1 MVKDEIMIKILDK
14 ASDIVLTEQIKKLQL
29 ILEEELYNYEIIPLS
44 TELAL
49 TNNIND
55 KIFIFIASKKL
66 EGKSP
71 KTLESY
77 QRELLRFS
85 QCMKK
90 DIKDINT
97 MDIRMYL
104 AQYSKNNSKNTTINT
119 KIYIFKS
126 FFGWLHREEYIGKN
140 PMTKIN
146 VAKVEKRIRNALTL
160 EELEMLRIA
169 CKSER
174 DRAIVEFFYSTGCRL
189 DEVCKLNKQDIN
201 WNNDS
206 VKVIGK
212 GNKERVTYLNAKSKV
227 YLWQYLNQ
235 RKDNNEALFV
245 SSKFPYKRMGQRG
258 IEKVFNKLGCEAGI
272 TKSVFPHIIR
282 HTTATNMLRSG
293 ASLIEVQRLLGH
305 ENPSTTEVYAD
316 LDDSAVQYSHR
327 KHLI

>member
-1 MVKDEIMIKILDK
+1 MIKDEIIIKILDK
-14 ASDIVLTEQIKKLQL
+14 ASDIILTEQIKKLEL

-44 TELAL
+44 TELTL

-85 QCMKK
+85 QYMKK

-146 VAKVEKRIRNALTL
+146 VAKVEKRIRDALTP
-160 EELEMLRIA
+160 EELEMVRIN
-169 CKSER
+169 CKTER
-174 DRAIVEFFYSTGCRL
+174 DHAILEFFYSTGCRL
-189 DEVCKLNKQDIN
+189 DEVYKLNKQDIN
-201 WNNDS
+201 WNTDS

-227 YLWQYLNQ
+227 YLWQYLNI

-245 SSKFPYKRMGQRG
+245 SSKFPYNRLGQRG
-258 IEKVFNKLGCEAGI
+258 IEKIFNKLGRDAGI
-272 TKSVFPHIIR
+272 TKSVFPHRIR
-282 HTTATNMLRSG
+282 HSMATNILRSG
-293 ASLIEVQRLLGH
+293 ANLVEVQKLLGH
-305 ENPSTTEVYAD
+305 TNPSTTQIYCD
-316 LDDSAVQYSHR
+316 LDDSAVQYSHK